1 MTEWLRKTN
10 LYVHGYFFLGELGGG
25 GGVSDRQVQLQE
37 HCGTKRKRV
46 RVAVIRSQGHK

>member
-1 MTEWLRKTN
+1 MVEKNKSVRAR
-10 LYVHGYFFLGELGGG
+10 VFFFLGSWG

-46 RVAVIRSQGHK
+46 RVAVIRSLGHK